1 MTTEKKTHSPRAL
14 RFAEAGIL
22 FVLLLAVV
30 VTIGVKMNGGDETA
44 AIAETE
50 RVDTAELAAAVIEA
64 REAAEASEPVAMLTA
79 DVEEPAQETADPAI
93 ADPLAR
99 YDDASPT
106 VIYQD
111 GEAAYF
117 ARSYDEA
124 ADLFELY
131 VERRPENAWG
141 RYMLGLSLWKAGASE
156 DAETALAAALDLRPD
171 HVKSLVNLARV
182 RLDLARPDD
191 ALPPVE
197 DAIAIDPEYTDGYRV
212 LGRVLHVLGRNDEAV
227 DAYHEALARRSDD
240 PWSLNN
246 LGLIHIESDAPEA
259 ALAPLAR
266 AAALAPETA
275 VILNNL
281 GMALE
286 RSGHTEQAADTYA
299 LASDHAK
306 AAANLARLEAF
317 IADGAPAGETLDL
330 AALAASFEAMP
341 RYAAGSADIN
351 GVVDDAPDS
360 TMNVDA
366 DPAVVADDTSTAVA
380 LGDGGL

>member
-1 MTTEKKTHSPRAL
+1 MTTEKKTHSPRSL

-22 FVLLLAVV
+22 FALLLAVV
-30 VTIGVKMNGGDETA
+30 VTIGVKMNADDPAPVVEA
-44 AIAETE
+44 A
-50 RVDTAELAAAVIEA
+50 VMDNSELAAAVIEA
-64 REAAEASEPVAMLTA
+64 RQDDTTAEPVAMLTTDA
-79 DVEEPAQETADPAI
+79 EVPVEEPVVVN
-93 ADPLAR
+93 PLAR
-99 YDDASPT
+99 YEAATPT

-117 ARSYDEA
+117 ARDYDEA
-124 ADLFELY
+124 ADLFEMY

-141 RYMLGLSLWKAGASE
+141 RYMHGLSLWKAGATE
-156 DAETALAAALDLRPD
+156 EAETALNAAVGLRPD

-182 RLDLARPDD
+182 RLDLARDDD

-197 DAIAIDPEYTDGYRV
+197 AALVIDPEYTDGYRV
-212 LGRVLHVLGRNDEAV
+212 LGRVLHNLGRDDEAV

-246 LGLIHIESDAPEA
+246 LGLIHIEMDAPET

-266 AAALAPETA
+266 AAVLAPETA

-299 LASDHAK
+299 LADGHAK

-317 IADGAPAGETLDL
+317 IADGAVAGETLDL
-330 AALAASFEAMP
+330 AALAASFETAP
-341 RYAAGSADIN
+341 RYAAESADIN

-366 DPAVVADDTSTAVA
+366 DSAVVAEESPTAVA